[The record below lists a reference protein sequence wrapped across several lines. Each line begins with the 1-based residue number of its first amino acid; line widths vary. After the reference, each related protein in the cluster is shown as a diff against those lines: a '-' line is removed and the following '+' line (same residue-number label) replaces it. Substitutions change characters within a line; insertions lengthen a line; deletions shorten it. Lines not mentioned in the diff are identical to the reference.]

1 MSVVAW
7 LIPLS
12 AFTIFLIWY
21 INLLED
27 LIHTS
32 TRFER
37 IRRRRITGKRL
48 QITRRY

>member
-1 MSVVAW
+1 MSVVAC

-12 AFTIFLIWY
+12 VFIAFLIWY
-21 INLLED
+21 NNVIKD
-27 LIHTS
+27 LIHSS

-48 QITRRY
+48 QITRR